1 MTAIRTRL
9 GAAASLV
16 LMLVM
21 AGVATASVAATPA
34 GGAVHG
40 RVHNATTGAAAPG
53 VAVQLVFIGPQ
64 GTEPVGTTR
73 SGADGRFAFEG
84 LPDGRYLL
92 TARYQG
98 ISYAAHAVVSGG
110 PVEVTVQVHDAA
122 TEVPL
127 RVSLLGIAVEARQGY
142 ARVSEVVHLQNPTP
156 RTFLGD
162 VTFPLPPGARFVSFA
177 DGFHQPR
184 FADGGIGDRL
194 IVRPGSHQLA
204 YMYSIGGSGEVRL
217 NRRLGLPVDRLELFV
232 TAPAEARSPRLQP
245 LPSVTN
251 EGQTYT
257 RASGRAVPAGDL
269 DLVIAGVPGTRQ
281 WLAPAAAGA
290 LAAALIVGLVWAVT
304 KSSP

>member
-1 MTAIRTRL
+1 MTTIGTRT
-9 GAAASLV
+9 AAASLA

-21 AGVATASVAATPA
+21 VGVAATSIAAAPV
-34 GGAVHG
+34 GGAVRG

-53 VAVQLVFIGPQ
+53 VDVQLVFIGPQ
-64 GTEPVGTTR
+64 GTDPVGATR
-73 SGADGRFAFEG
+73 SGADGRFAFGG
-84 LPDGRYLL
+84 LLDGRYLL

-110 PVEVTVQVHDAA
+110 PVEVTIQVHDAA

-127 RVSLLGIAVEARQGY
+127 RVSLLGIAVEVRQGY
-142 ARVSEVVHLQNPTP
+142 VRVSEVVHLQNPTSQ
-156 RTFLGD
+156 TFMGE
-162 VTFPLPPGARFVSFA
+162 VTFPLPPGARFVAFA

-184 FADGGIGDRL
+184 FADGRIGDRL

-204 YMYSIGGSGEVRL
+204 YMYSIGGSGEVGL
-217 NRRLGLPVDRLELFV
+217 KRRLGLPVDRLELFV
-232 TAPAEARSPRLQP
+232 TAPAEARSPRLQA

-269 DLVIAGVPGTRQ
+269 DVVVAGVPATRQ

-290 LAAALIVGLVWAVT
+290 LAAVLIAGLVWAVA